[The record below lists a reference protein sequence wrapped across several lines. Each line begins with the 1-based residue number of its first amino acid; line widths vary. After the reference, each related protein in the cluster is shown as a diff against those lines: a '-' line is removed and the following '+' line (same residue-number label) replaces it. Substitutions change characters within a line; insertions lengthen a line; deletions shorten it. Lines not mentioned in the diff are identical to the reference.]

1 MSSRRAIKKTAS
13 PHWDCPRFSRTRGTL
28 TKPRCIPTQ
37 SRDLSHFEA
46 CNRSSSPEPHVAQCH
61 LTCAQC
67 CRHCRGNTKE
77 WVRAALRLQVGGQ
90 GTCAALCHP
99 WFGKVKEVFFFFK
112 LTTLHLWKDCQ
123 RVSWRLRGW
132 GQKHESVAAALDD
145 IAGDHQPES

>member
-1 MSSRRAIKKTAS
+1 MEMSSRRAIKKTAS

-37 SRDLSHFEA
+37 SRDLSRFEA

-67 CRHCRGNTKE
+67 CRHCRGSTKE
-77 WVRAALRLQVGGQ
+77 WGRAALRLQVGGQ

-99 WFGKVKEVFFFFK
+99 WFGKVKEMCLFNINHLAFMKRLSKGK
-112 LTTLHLWKDCQ
+112 LK
-123 RVSWRLRGW
+123 
-132 GQKHESVAAALDD
+132 
-145 IAGDHQPES
+145 IAGVGTKTRECGGCSG